1 MTDFK
6 VALVGDDGSQKAG
19 LAVAWAHE
27 LAARTDLELQALRV
41 TNQEDVTERR
51 ALTSELEARVCE
63 PARLRGVQ
71 ARADVAFGDPRDV
84 FLERITEEQVDVVI
98 VGDTGRWGV
107 IRPPLGS
114 LAAHL
119 VHHSPRPV
127 AVVAGAGG
135 PLDGARLVV
144 GVDGSD
150 DSRAALA
157 WAAAL
162 AARVGGSV
170 EAVALYD
177 PLADSYPHGPAAS
190 SWHTSLEPMARA
202 AVSSVDE
209 PGVRIDLRVLGAQ
222 RVEGLLDVGAE
233 LDAAAVVVGARGRGG
248 FRRLLLG
255 GTALQ
260 LLHHSDRPV
269 VIVPSHRAVA

>member
-1 MTDFK
+1 
-6 VALVGDDGSQKAG
+6 
-19 LAVAWAHE
+19 
-27 LAARTDLELQALRV
+27 
-41 TNQEDVTERR
+41 
-51 ALTSELEARVCE
+51 
-63 PARLRGVQ
+63 
-71 ARADVAFGDPRDV
+71 
-84 FLERITEEQVDVVI
+84 
-98 VGDTGRWGV
+98 
-107 IRPPLGS
+107 
-114 LAAHL
+114 
-119 VHHSPRPV
+119 
-127 AVVAGAGG
+127 VAGAGG

-222 RVEGLLDVGAE
+222 RVEGLLDLGAE